1 MIAGSKT
8 LKFYFLL
15 SIIFSFLFPF
25 VLSIILF
32 WNFISH
38 TNEKMRLAN
47 SQLQRSMNL
56 ELIDTFHKIQ
66 SSIVMVSQS
75 VELKNYFDSTID
87 EQSSNYKKF
96 TYSIDLIRKKMPY
109 HNTKW
114 LVYNTRGNLIV
125 NIPNKNYS
133 TKIDLNETQKY
144 GAYLNNSFK
153 RIEFFIPIS
162 YKIIP
167 SQLSVKNKI
176 GYIIVLLDINEI
188 QKNFPMLLEI
198 QAISNNLD
206 IEQFKTK
213 FNLIYMNNIEIS
225 FIYLYIFISFV
236 FSIILIIF
244 GLQIFQRK
252 IVDKIIFL
260 RNRVINERKGVE
272 KNLIVNEL
280 ESLSFTFDLF
290 LRYTEYLQREMNR
303 NSQLIA
309 VGNIAHLIAHD
320 IKKPFT
326 KLEFFIQEIK
336 KISNKDN
343 NENIKK
349 LLFYFEPHI
358 KSSVDY
364 IDHMLK
370 EIMEAGVNELNILE
384 NVKLENIINKSIKNL
399 IIVQED
405 TNIELLININNDFYL
420 NVDENR
426 IVRVFVNILNNAIEA
441 MNFYGKIW
449 INSNLIKSNNI
460 LYAEICIGNSNS
472 YIPADKINRLFDPFY
487 TIHKTHGTGLGL
499 AIAQKIVNL
508 HGGVI
513 RCQSQIEK
521 GVEFIFTLPVS
532 TIKYNVNISEI
543 PNNIKGQK
551 LFLDYYEELT
561 SESKNYFTETLV
573 VIDDDPLI
581 CKSWKRNVNDINV
594 LTFLSPE
601 NFLLYIDNNKEIL
614 GNIKYLVSDYYFGKG
629 SRYLFED
636 FIVKLKKIY
645 GGKIFLSSDLN
656 LEGENF
662 IKKEKIIIIKKRV
675 YSAQELKK
683 F

>member
-1 MIAGSKT
+1 
-8 LKFYFLL
+8 
-15 SIIFSFLFPF
+15 
-25 VLSIILF
+25 
-32 WNFISH
+32 
-38 TNEKMRLAN
+38 MRLAN

-349 LLFYFEPHI
+349 LLVYFEPHI

-472 YIPADKINRLFDPFY
+472 YIPVDKINRLFDPFY

-656 LEGENF
+656 LESENF

>member
-1 MIAGSKT
+1 MMTGSKT

-38 TNEKMRLAN
+38 TNDKMRLAN

-66 SSIVMVSQS
+66 SAIVMVSQS

-87 EQSSNYKKF
+87 EQSSNYKNF
-96 TYSIDLIRKKMPY
+96 IYSIDLIRKKMPY
-109 HNTKW
+109 QNTKW

-125 NIPNKNYS
+125 NIPDKNYT

-144 GAYLNNSFK
+144 GAYLNNSYK

-167 SQLSVKNKI
+167 SQLSIKNKI

-213 FNLIYMNNIEIS
+213 FNLIYMNHIELG

-280 ESLSFTFDLF
+280 VSLSFTFDLF
-290 LRYTEYLQREMNR
+290 LRYTEYLQKEMNR

-336 KISNKDN
+336 KISNNEN
-343 NENIKK
+343 NESIKK
-349 LLFYFEPHI
+349 LLAYFEPHI

-370 EIMEAGVNELNILE
+370 EIMEAGINELNISE

-405 TNIELLININNDFYL
+405 TNIDLLFNINNNFYL
-420 NVDENR
+420 KVDENR

-441 MNFYGKIW
+441 MNFKGKIW
-449 INSNLIKSNNI
+449 INSNLIKSKDI

-472 YIPADKINRLFDPFY
+472 YIPVDKIHRLFDPFY
-487 TIHKTHGTGLGL
+487 TIHKTNGTGLGL

-521 GVEFIFTLPVS
+521 GVEFIFTLPIS
-532 TIKYNVNISEI
+532 KIKYNVNFSEL
-543 PNNIKGQK
+543 PNNIKRQK
-551 LFLDYYEELT
+551 LILDYDEELT
-561 SESKNYFTETLV
+561 SESKNFFTETLA

-594 LTFLSPE
+594 ITFLSPDD
-601 NFLLYIDNNKEIL
+601 FLLYIDNNKEIL

-636 FIVKLKKIY
+636 FVIKIRKIY
-645 GGKIFLSSDLN
+645 NGKIFLSSDLN
-656 LEGENF
+656 LEDESF

-675 YSAQELKK
+675 YSAQELKNL
-683 F
+683 

>member
-213 FNLIYMNNIEIS
+213 FNLIYMNNI
-225 FIYLYIFISFV
+225 
-236 FSIILIIF
+236 
-244 GLQIFQRK
+244 
-252 IVDKIIFL
+252 
-260 RNRVINERKGVE
+260 
-272 KNLIVNEL
+272 
-280 ESLSFTFDLF
+280 
-290 LRYTEYLQREMNR
+290 
-303 NSQLIA
+303 
-309 VGNIAHLIAHD
+309 
-320 IKKPFT
+320 
-326 KLEFFIQEIK
+326 
-336 KISNKDN
+336 
-343 NENIKK
+343 
-349 LLFYFEPHI
+349 
-358 KSSVDY
+358 
-364 IDHMLK
+364 
-370 EIMEAGVNELNILE
+370 
-384 NVKLENIINKSIKNL
+384 
-399 IIVQED
+399 
-405 TNIELLININNDFYL
+405 
-420 NVDENR
+420 
-426 IVRVFVNILNNAIEA
+426 
-441 MNFYGKIW
+441 
-449 INSNLIKSNNI
+449 
-460 LYAEICIGNSNS
+460 
-472 YIPADKINRLFDPFY
+472 
-487 TIHKTHGTGLGL
+487 
-499 AIAQKIVNL
+499 
-508 HGGVI
+508 
-513 RCQSQIEK
+513 
-521 GVEFIFTLPVS
+521 
-532 TIKYNVNISEI
+532 
-543 PNNIKGQK
+543 
-551 LFLDYYEELT
+551 
-561 SESKNYFTETLV
+561 
-573 VIDDDPLI
+573 
-581 CKSWKRNVNDINV
+581 
-594 LTFLSPE
+594 
-601 NFLLYIDNNKEIL
+601 
-614 GNIKYLVSDYYFGKG
+614 
-629 SRYLFED
+629 
-636 FIVKLKKIY
+636 
-645 GGKIFLSSDLN
+645 
-656 LEGENF
+656 
-662 IKKEKIIIIKKRV
+662 
-675 YSAQELKK
+675 
-683 F
+683 

>member
-125 NIPNKNYS
+125 NIPDKNYS

-167 SQLSVKNKI
+167 SQLSIKNKI

-225 FIYLYIFISFV
+225 FIYLYIFISFI

-349 LLFYFEPHI
+349 LLVYFEPHI

-656 LEGENF
+656 LESENF